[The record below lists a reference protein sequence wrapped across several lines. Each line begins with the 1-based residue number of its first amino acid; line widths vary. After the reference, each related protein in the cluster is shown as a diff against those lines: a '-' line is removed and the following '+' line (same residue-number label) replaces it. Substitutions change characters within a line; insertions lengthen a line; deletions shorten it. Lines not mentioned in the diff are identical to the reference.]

1 MILVNFEN
9 EKEISLPENSA
20 PQSLLEIS
28 LSNSIPHTHACGG
41 NARCSTCR
49 VLVLENPS
57 NLSEPEQKEKD
68 LSQKK
73 GFPEAVRL
81 ACQAKVL
88 GDVRVRR
95 IVLDDED
102 YNLTIPGSAE
112 TSGEEKEIA
121 ILFSDIRDFTGFSE
135 SHLPYDVIHILNRY
149 FYKMGD
155 IVLKHGGKID
165 KYIGDG
171 LMALFGVEGGSP
183 EEVCL
188 SALRA
193 AKEMELELYSLN
205 EYLKSHFHTTFR
217 IGVGVHYGTCI
228 LGQLG
233 HPANMSYTAIGD
245 SVNIASRI
253 ESKTKKAGTSV
264 LISESLY
271 EQIKERVLKGR
282 TFSTQLKG
290 KTGEYKL
297 YEIREIRKKA
307 SVNAWEEAR
316 NALRRII
323 LVRETGSWLKLVYH
337 LSSLFNEKNEWI
349 GLSAAESFRD
359 FAKLPE
365 NGDLV
370 QNYYQIKEAKE
381 TFVERSQVPIS
392 FADFLALAGAVAI
405 EKSGGPR
412 IAIESGRK
420 DELIN
425 EVVQILPLGMQTQKD
440 QLPCLQKMKLGVRD
454 LVLISGART
463 IGWLGNES
471 LTSNPYNF
479 DNSYFHVLLKAGLEG
494 PLLIPNDRELLKNDE
509 TRAMVLD
516 YALDQS
522 KFFEDFVSTYRK
534 LTA

>member
-9 EKEISLPENSA
+9 EKEISLPESSA
-20 PQSLLEIS
+20 PKSLLQIS
-28 LSNSIPHTHACGG
+28 LENSIPHTHACGG

-57 NLSEPEQKEKD
+57 HLSAPEQKEKE

-73 GFPEAVRL
+73 GFPESVRL
-81 ACQAKVL
+81 ACQAKVQ

-102 YNLTIPGSAE
+102 YNLTIAGSAE
-112 TSGEEKEIA
+112 VSGEEKDIA
-121 ILFSDIRDFTGFSE
+121 ILFSDIRDFTSFSE

-155 IVLKHGGKID
+155 IVLKHGGTID

-171 LMALFGVEGGSP
+171 LMALFGTEGGSA
-183 EEVCL
+183 EEVCI

-205 EYLKSHFHTTFR
+205 EYLKSHFHITFR

-245 SVNIASRI
+245 SVNMASRI
-253 ESKTKKAGTSV
+253 ESKTKKAGATV
-264 LISESLY
+264 LVSESLY
-271 EQIKERVLKGR
+271 TPIRDRVTKGR
-282 TFSTQLKG
+282 VFSAKLKG

-297 YEIREIRKKA
+297 YEIKEILNKA
-307 SVNAWEEAR
+307 SVNVWEEAR
-316 NALRRII
+316 NQLRKTV

-337 LSSLFNEKNEWI
+337 SACLFDSQRNWLGLKAAASFDAFRSLPENEDLKSNLDRLLRSRFDFNEKNGTEFS
-349 GLSAAESFRD
+349 L
-359 FAKLPE
+359 
-365 NGDLV
+365 
-370 QNYYQIKEAKE
+370 
-381 TFVERSQVPIS
+381 
-392 FADFLALAGAVAI
+392 ADFLALAGAVAL

-412 IAIESGRK
+412 IPILPGRK
-420 DELIN
+420 DETYAEI
-425 EVVQILPLGMQTQKD
+425 EQILPLGMQSQKD
-440 QLPCLQKMKLGVRD
+440 QLPCLDRMKLNVRD
-454 LVLISGART
+454 LVAISGART
-463 IGWLGNES
+463 IGWLGGES
-471 LTSNPYNF
+471 FTANPYYF

-509 TRAMVLD
+509 SRALVLE
-516 YALDQS
+516 YALNQNR
-522 KFFEDFVSTYRK
+522 FFEDFTKTYLKLVS
-534 LTA
+534 